1 MSSAKK
7 ALFIINPTS
16 GPQSNQQ
23 RNQLPFLI
31 EKHASMPVQSEIVF
45 TTHPTHATQEAQRA
59 VAQGFDYVIAAGGD
73 GTVNEVAKALVN
85 TPAALG
91 ILPLG
96 SGNGLAR
103 HLGISMSI
111 EKAIRQLCA
120 QKTIEIDTCSANQI
134 PFFCTAGV
142 GFDAYVAARFATYSS
157 RGLQRYARVSLQSFL
172 RYKALDYV
180 MELDDQQLQLP
191 AFTVTFAN
199 ASQYGNNAYIAPQ
212 AKIDDGLIDVCL
224 LSPFPKSL
232 GPIIA
237 ARLFRGTLPQSP
249 YASTYRVSQAKITAP
264 DKLLMHFD
272 GEPLQLDTNELMIS
286 IQPHSLKV
294 LV

>member
-1 MSSAKK
+1 MISGKK

-16 GPQSNQQ
+16 GTQSNQQ
-23 RNQLPFLI
+23 RNQLLFWI
-31 EKHASMPVQSEIVF
+31 EKHTSMLFQSEIVF
-45 TTHPTHATQEAQRA
+45 TTHANHATQEAQRA
-59 VAQGFDYVIAAGGD
+59 VVQGFDYVIAAGGD

-91 ILPLG
+91 IVPLG

-103 HLGISMSI
+103 HLGISMSM
-111 EKAIRQLCA
+111 EKAIRQLCT
-120 QKTIEIDTCSANQI
+120 QKTISIDACSANQI

-172 RYKALDYV
+172 RYKAVDYIV
-180 MELDDQQLQLP
+180 ELDDRQVQLP
-191 AFTVTFAN
+191 AFALTFAN

-237 ARLFRGTLPQSP
+237 ARLFRGTLPQSS
-249 YASTYRVSQAKITAP
+249 YSRTYSVQRAKITAP
-264 DKLLMHFD
+264 DKLLIHFD
-272 GEPLQLDTNELMIS
+272 GEPLQLDTNELTIS
-286 IQPHSLKV
+286 IQPRCLKV

>member
-1 MSSAKK
+1 MISGKK
-7 ALFIINPTS
+7 ALLIINPTS
-16 GPQSNQQ
+16 GTQSNKQ
-23 RNQLPFLI
+23 RNLLLFLL
-31 EKHASMPVQSEIVF
+31 EKHTSRLFESQIVL
-45 TTHPTHATQEAQRA
+45 TTHANHATQQALRA
-59 VAQGFDYVIAAGGD
+59 VEQGFDYVIAAGGD

-85 TPAALG
+85 TPTALG

-120 QKTIEIDTCSANQI
+120 QKTIDIDACTANQI
-134 PFFCTAGV
+134 LFFCTAGV
-142 GFDAYVAARFATYSS
+142 GFDACVAARFATYSS

-172 RYKALDYV
+172 KYKAVDYV
-180 MELDDQQLQLP
+180 VELDGRQLQLP

-212 AKIDDGLIDVCL
+212 AKIDDGLINVCL
-224 LSPFPKSL
+224 LSPFPKAL
-232 GPIIA
+232 GPIMA
-237 ARLFRGTLPQSP
+237 ARLFRGTLPQSS
-249 YASTYRVSQAKITAP
+249 YTQTYSVQQAKITAP
-264 DKLLMHFD
+264 DKLLIHFD
-272 GEPLQLDTNELMIS
+272 GEPLQLDTNELTVS
-286 IQPHSLKV
+286 IQPRCLKV